1 MEWAK
6 RIFDFLGSIICHQ
19 LPDRTLLVG
28 GSHLPF
34 CARDTGI
41 YMGLFV
47 SFTYILFKKRLKSDK
62 MPDII
67 TSIVLCLFTVPLIF
81 DGFTSYVGIRGTTNQ
96 IRLFTGA
103 LCGFSLPFFIIPA
116 LGFKIKERNTKP
128 VLESLWELP
137 FILAILLLTCILILK
152 TDLVPW
158 LLISGILIFS
168 FLFLFFIL
176 SYVVVVRLRS
186 KENSARSGKERFIN
200 ICLSCGAAFIVL
212 VVLYAVPRIIYR
224 YR

>member
-19 LPDRTLLVG
+19 LPDRTLMVG

-41 YMGLFV
+41 YLGLFIGF
-47 SFTYILFKKRLKSDK
+47 SYILFKKRLKSDK
-62 MPDII
+62 MPDIAI
-67 TSIVLCLFTVPLIF
+67 SVVLCLFTVPLIF
-81 DGFTSYVGIRGTTNQ
+81 DGITSYAGIRGTTNQ

-103 LCGFSLPFFIIPA
+103 LCGFSLPFFIVPA
-116 LGFKIKERNTKP
+116 LGFKVKERNTKP
-128 VLESLWELP
+128 VLKSLWELP
-137 FILAILLLTCILILK
+137 FILAILLLICILILK

-168 FLFLFFIL
+168 FLFLFFML
-176 SYVVVVRLRS
+176 SYVVVARVRS
-186 KENSARSGKERFIN
+186 KETSVRSEKERFIN
-200 ICLSCGAAFIVL
+200 ICLSCGAASIVL
-212 VVLYAVPRIIYR
+212 LVLYAVPRIIYR
-224 YR
+224 